1 MLFNSPLPVSHCA
14 PDHPTSQAHV
24 SGEEQVP
31 PFRQGLLQ
39 VAVGGESTLA
49 QTLQTRYHYKANSL
63 MMSIDNT
70 AIQLLYQLKI
80 RSQQITCSI
89 TCGSCMYFFFLHV

>member
-1 MLFNSPLPVSHCA
+1 MNCIYVLLNGPLPVSHCA

-39 VAVGGESTLA
+39 VAVGGESILD
-49 QTLQTRYHYKANSL
+49 QTWYKISTVIIKL
-63 MMSIDNT
+63 IHSCMSIENT
-70 AIQLLYQLKI
+70 ANLYTVPIKD
-80 RSQQITCSI
+80 S
-89 TCGSCMYFFFLHV
+89 

>member
-70 AIQLLYQLKI
+70 ANP
-80 RSQQITCSI
+80 ITVPIKDS
-89 TCGSCMYFFFLHV
+89 